1 MSDEKMYLVTYRF
14 RSGDME
20 DVDKVI
26 FSEEDV
32 RKFGDNTR
40 KNHAHLVDSQ
50 YYLWQDRHDWEEEH
64 GHLEYAFDDGSDW
77 LRVSYGEGIARI
89 YSIEPI
95 SAEEVKVLRKWS
107 VA

>member
-1 MSDEKMYLVTYRF
+1 MSDEKMYLVTYEYRT
-14 RSGDME
+14 GDME
-20 DVDKVI
+20 DMDKVI

-32 RKFGDNTR
+32 RKFGDDTR

-50 YYLWQDRHDWEEEH
+50 YYLRQDREDWEEEY

-77 LRVSYGEGIARI
+77 LHVSYGDGIARVN
-89 YSIEPI
+89 SIEPI
-95 SAEEVKVLRKWS
+95 SAEEVKVLRKWG